1 MPKIHKVY
9 PPFYNGVSQQNP
21 ELILDNQCKEM
32 VNCIPSVVEGLL
44 KRPPVNHQKTITF
57 ADQPEMAAGRVFHT
71 YDRGED
77 NEEYIFVE
85 TSDYD
90 NPVQIF
96 NLAGEPM
103 NVEYDA
109 THETAIKDYLANSN
123 LKALTVQDRTWMF
136 SRNALI
142 DIDTTSTFPLKEE
155 YTREAFY
162 WLKRGSGD
170 RYNPYNY
177 AVYLNNTLIQVSPDK
192 PSIQTYDPATGYED
206 SDYAAEQ
213 LATLIN
219 NEVDTIQRSSLYL
232 AANETKTFNIYVGT
246 GQELADPSYDYT
258 LPPNYT
264 PPVSGTGTGARAYS
278 LVVSN
283 EQYNSETGIYT
294 VTLQNTSTT
303 FYCDQA
309 SMAGC
314 TSGHYTRDVPMT
326 FTYDV
331 LFVGAIGYKAEV
343 KGSIIKITRE
353 DGGDFEF
360 SSWDSWGNQ
369 ASIGW
374 KGSVNKITDLPKD
387 HPFAN
392 TYVKITGEEQTTF
405 TDYFVKWNG
414 SSWEETLDP
423 ESNRGV
429 LTNMP
434 IKLDRISVVAGVATF
449 KFDTI
454 DWSPPRVGNL
464 ENNPNPSFA
473 PNEQGL
479 KRAIQDMF
487 FYKNRLGVASDDSI
501 VLSETANY
509 TNFFIS
515 SVVTSLDTDVID
527 VTVATNQASKI
538 HFTKPFNNSLYIFT
552 KYAQYELVSER
563 AFSPDS
569 VSLVNTSNYPMAID
583 VEPVVVND
591 SLYFIST
598 TNNRQQ
604 LRQYIKTDNLDIK
617 GVDLNVST
625 PTYLAD
631 PIRTLIVDGVLGY
644 IVCTTDTNEVYL
656 YNFKEDGTTRIQS
669 AWSKWSLLN
678 GLEATANS
686 FEYYGL
692 SSNLLV
698 ICKTANDYRYHK
710 LQLDSNV
717 VNGKVDTSSADNVIL
732 DSYNYTSSVKLPD
745 YYPKMTDIRSPKHK
759 LLIKKVTIEGEGQFD
774 AEVYRKDY
782 NTTYTKSHNSSL
794 KDLDLTIASRVGNV
808 DITINDSSE
817 NDFKL
822 TSIIVE
828 GMLTVTSRE
837 MK

>member
-44 KRPPVNHQKTITF
+44 KRPPVNHQTTIPF
-57 ADQPEMAAGRVFHT
+57 AEHPEFTNGKVFHT

-77 NEEYIFVE
+77 NEEYIFIE

-90 NPVQIF
+90 NPVQVF

-103 NVEYDA
+103 VVEFDA
-109 THETAIKDYLANSN
+109 EHATTIKDYLANSN

-136 SRNALI
+136 SREALVG
-142 DIDTTSTFPLKEE
+142 IDTTNTFPLKAE
-155 YTREAFY
+155 YTREAYF

-177 AVYLNNTLIQVSPDK
+177 AVYLDGVAIEVNPNK

-206 SDYAAEQ
+206 SDYAAAQ
-213 LATLIN
+213 LGALISGASTSTQ
-219 NEVDTIQRSSLYL
+219 ETSQYL
-232 AANETKTFNIYVGT
+232 AANQTKTVSIYIGA
-246 GQELADPSYDYT
+246 GKELADPANSYV
-258 LPPNYT
+258 LPPDYN
-264 PPVSGTGTGARAYS
+264 PPSSFSGQRTYS
-278 LVVSN
+278 LVVTD
-283 EQYNSETGIYT
+283 ETYDSETGFYT
-294 VTLQNTSTT
+294 VTLQNTS
-303 FYCDQA
+303 QA
-309 SMAGC
+309 FTCVTASLAGC
-314 TSGHYTRDVPMT
+314 ESGVYNGISMT
-326 FTYDV
+326 FTYSV
-331 LFVGAIGYKAEV
+331 LFAAAVGYVAEV
-343 KGSIIKITRE
+343 KGSLIKITRE

-374 KGSVNKITDLPKD
+374 KESVNKITDLPKD
-387 HPFAN
+387 HPFAD

-423 ESNRGV
+423 EENRGV

-434 IKLDRISVVAGVATF
+434 IKLDRTALAAGVATF
-449 KFDTI
+449 TFDII

-473 PNEQGL
+473 PDEGGL
-479 KRAIQDMF
+479 QRAIQDMF
-487 FYKNRLGVASDDSI
+487 FYKNRLGIASDDSI

-509 TNFFIS
+509 TNFYIS
-515 SVVTSLDTDVID
+515 SVVSSLDTDVID

-563 AFSPDS
+563 AFGPNT

-604 LRQYIKTDNLDIK
+604 LRQYIKSDNLNII
-617 GVDLNVST
+617 GIDLNVST
-625 PTYLAD
+625 PTYLVD
-631 PIRTLIVDGVLGY
+631 PVRTLIVDGVLGY

-669 AWSKWSLLN
+669 AWSKWTLLN
-678 GLEATANS
+678 GLAATANS
-686 FEYYGL
+686 FEYHGL

-698 ICKTANDYRYHK
+698 HCKTATDYRYHR

-717 VNGKVDTSSADNVIL
+717 VNGKIDTSSADNVIL

-745 YYPKMTDIRSPKHK
+745 YYPKMSDIRSPKHK

-782 NTTYTKSHNSSL
+782 NTTYTKSHNLSL
-794 KDLDLTIASRVGNV
+794 KDLDLTVASRVGNV
-808 DITINDSSE
+808 DITIIDTSE

-822 TSIIVE
+822 TSVIVE
-828 GMLTVTSRE
+828 GMLTVTSKE

>member
-1 MPKIHKVY
+1 MPKVHKVY

-44 KRPPVNHQKTITF
+44 KRPPVNHQSTILF
-57 ADQPEMAAGRVFHT
+57 ADSPEFTDGNVFHT

-77 NEEYIFVE
+77 AEEYIFIE

-90 NPVQIF
+90 NPVQVF

-103 NVEYDA
+103 TVEFEAAHA
-109 THETAIKDYLANSN
+109 TTIKDYLANSS

-142 DIDTTSTFPLKEE
+142 GIDTTETFPLKAE
-155 YTREAFY
+155 YTREAYF

-177 AVYLNNTLIQVSPDK
+177 AVYLDGVAIQVNPNK
-192 PSIQTYDPATGYED
+192 PSVQTYDPATGYED
-206 SDYAAEQ
+206 SDYAAAQ
-213 LATLIN
+213 LGALISGASTSTQ
-219 NEVDTIQRSSLYL
+219 ETSQYL
-232 AANETKTFNIYVGT
+232 AANETKTISIYIGA
-246 GQELADPSYDYT
+246 GKELADPANSYV

-264 PPVSGTGTGARAYS
+264 VPASYSGHRAYS
-278 LVVSN
+278 LVVTA
-283 EQYNSETGIYT
+283 ETYDAETGYYT

-303 FYCDQA
+303 FYCDTA
-309 SMAGC
+309 TLGGC
-314 TSGHYTRDVPMT
+314 TSGHYNTDVSMT
-326 FTYDV
+326 FTYNV
-331 LFVGAIGYKAEV
+331 LFAAAVGYVAEV

-374 KGSVNKITDLPKD
+374 KQTVNKITDLPKD
-387 HPFAN
+387 HPFAD

-423 ESNRGV
+423 EENRGV
-429 LTNMP
+429 LSNMP
-434 IKLDRISVVAGVATF
+434 IKLDRTTLVAGVATF
-449 KFDTI
+449 KFDVI
-454 DWSPPRVGNL
+454 DWTAPRVGNL

-473 PNEQGL
+473 PSEGGL
-479 KRAIQDMF
+479 QRAIQDMF
-487 FYKNRLGVASDDSI
+487 FYKNRLGIASDDSI

-509 TNFFIS
+509 TNFYIA
-515 SVVTSLDTDVID
+515 SVVTALDTDIID

-569 VSLVNTSNYPMAID
+569 VSLVNTSNYPMATN

-604 LRQYIKTDNLDIK
+604 LRQYIKSDNLNIV
-617 GVDLNVST
+617 GIDLNVST

-631 PIRTLIVDGVLGY
+631 PVRTLIVDGVLGY

-678 GLEATANS
+678 GLSATANS
-686 FEYYGL
+686 FEYHGL

-698 ICKTANDYRYHK
+698 FCKTATDYRYHK

-717 VNGKVDTSSADNVIL
+717 LNGKVDTSSVDHVVF

-745 YYPKMTDIRSPKHK
+745 YYPLVTDIRSPKHK
-759 LLIKKVTIEGEGQFD
+759 LLIKKVTIEGEGAFD
-774 AEVYRKDY
+774 ASVYRKDY
-782 NTTYTKSHNSSL
+782 DTTYTKAHNLSL
-794 KDLDLTIASRVGNV
+794 KDLDLTVASRVGNV
-808 DITINDSSE
+808 DITVYDASE

-822 TSIIVE
+822 TSVIVE
-828 GMLTVTSRE
+828 GMLTVTTKE

>member
-57 ADQPEMAAGRVFHT
+57 ADQPEMADGKVFHT
-71 YDRGED
+71 YDRGEN

-85 TSDYD
+85 TSNYD

-96 NLAGEPM
+96 NLDGEPM
-103 NVEYDA
+103 VVEFEA
-109 THETAIKDYLANSN
+109 EHETTIKDYLANSN

-136 SRNALI
+136 SRDALI
-142 DIDTTSTFPLKEE
+142 DIDTTNTFPLKEG
-155 YTREAFY
+155 YTKEAFY

-177 AVYLNNTLIQVSPDK
+177 AVYLNGQIIQVSPNK

-206 SDYAAEQ
+206 SDYAATQ
-213 LATLIN
+213 LAALIN
-219 NEVDTIQRSSLYL
+219 GTSISSQTTSAYL
-232 AANETKTFNIYVGT
+232 AGGETKTFNVDIGKNKQSPTYA
-246 GQELADPSYDYT
+246 LN
-258 LPPNYT
+258 LPG
-264 PPVSGTGTGARAYS
+264 VAASGYYS
-278 LVVSN
+278 ASVLSN
-283 EQYNSETGIYT
+283 SYNSTTGIYSIT
-294 VTLQNTSTT
+294 ILNTSYDNDDWGDPFDIPISFSFTI
-303 FYCDQA
+303 
-309 SMAGC
+309 
-314 TSGHYTRDVPMT
+314 T
-326 FTYDV
+326 FTAAPTN
-331 LFVGAIGYKAEV
+331 FKAEV
-343 KGSIIKITRE
+343 KGSLLKITRE

-387 HPFAN
+387 FPFAD
-392 TYVKITGEEQTTF
+392 THVKITGEEQTTF

-423 ESNRGV
+423 EENRGV

-434 IKLDRISVVAGVATF
+434 IKLDRIAIAAGVATF

-473 PNEQGL
+473 PSETGL
-479 KRAIQDMF
+479 KRAVQDMF
-487 FYKNRLGVASDDSI
+487 FYKNRLGFASDDSI

-509 TNFFIS
+509 TNFYIS

-678 GLEATANS
+678 GLETAANS
-686 FEYYGL
+686 FEYFGL

-698 ICKTANDYRYHK
+698 ICKTASDYRYHK

-717 VNGKVDTSSADNVIL
+717 VNDKVDTSSADNTII
-732 DSYNYTSSVKLPD
+732 DSYNYTSSVQLPD

-759 LLIKKVTIEGEGQFD
+759 LLIKKVTIEGEGAFD

-782 NTTYTKSHNSSL
+782 DTTYTKSHNSSL
-794 KDLDLTIASRVGNV
+794 KDLDLTVASRVGNV
-808 DITINDSSE
+808 DITILDSSV

-822 TSIIVE
+822 TSVIVE
-828 GMLTVTSRE
+828 GMMTVTSRE

>member
-57 ADQPEMAAGRVFHT
+57 ADQPEMADGKVFHT
-71 YDRGED
+71 YDRGEND
-77 NEEYIFVE
+77 EEYIFVE

-96 NLAGEPM
+96 NLVGEPM
-103 NVEYDA
+103 VVEFEA
-109 THETAIKDYLANSN
+109 EHETTIKDYLANSN

-136 SRNALI
+136 SRNALV
-142 DIDTTSTFPLKEE
+142 DIDATNTFPLKAG

-177 AVYLNNTLIQVSPDK
+177 AIYLNNSLIQVSPDK

-206 SDYAAEQ
+206 SDYAAAQ
-213 LATLIN
+213 LAALVNGAAT
-219 NEVDTIQRSSLYL
+219 SSQASSQYL
-232 AANETKTFNIYVGT
+232 AASQTKTVSIFIGT
-246 GQELADPSYDYT
+246 GNEIATPSYNIVVPDAA
-258 LPPNYT
+258 
-264 PPVSGTGTGARAYS
+264 SGDSVVASNISYDVDTGY
-278 LVVSN
+278 
-283 EQYNSETGIYT
+283 YT
-294 VTLQNTSTT
+294 VTLTNQSTRQSPTGNPFNPYVNVAVAVSFT
-303 FYCDQA
+303 FN
-309 SMAGC
+309 
-314 TSGHYTRDVPMT
+314 
-326 FTYDV
+326 V
-331 LFVGAIGYKAEV
+331 LFNTTVGFQAEV

-387 HPFAN
+387 FPFAD

-423 ESNRGV
+423 EENRGV

-434 IKLDRISVVAGVATF
+434 IKLDRIAVVAGVATF
-449 KFDTI
+449 KFNVI
-454 DWSPPRVGNL
+454 DWSPPRVGNI

-473 PNEQGL
+473 PNEDGI
-479 KRAIQDMF
+479 KRGIQDMF
-487 FYKNRLGVASDDSI
+487 FYKNRLGIASDDSI

-509 TNFFIS
+509 TNFYIT
-515 SVVTSLDTDVID
+515 SVITSLDTDVVD

-669 AWSKWSLLN
+669 AWSKWTLLN
-678 GLEATANS
+678 GLTTTANS

-717 VNGKVDTSSADNVIL
+717 VNGKVDTSSANNTTIE
-732 DSYNYTSSVKLPD
+732 SYGYTSSVQLPD

-759 LLIKKVTIEGEGQFD
+759 LLIKKVTIEGEGAFD

-782 NTTYTKSHNSSL
+782 DTTYTKSHNSSL
-794 KDLDLTIASRVGNV
+794 KDLDLTVASRVGNV
-808 DITINDSSE
+808 DITILDSSE

-822 TSIIVE
+822 TSVIVE

>member
-57 ADQPEMAAGRVFHT
+57 ADQPEMATGKVFHT

-85 TSDYD
+85 TSSYD
-90 NPVQIF
+90 NPVQVF

-109 THETAIKDYLANSN
+109 THETTIKDYLTNSN

-142 DIDTTSTFPLKEE
+142 DIDTTSTFPLKEG

-177 AVYLNNTLIQVSPDK
+177 AVYLNNTLIQVSPNK

-206 SDYAAEQ
+206 SDYAAAQ
-213 LATLIN
+213 LAAMIN
-219 NEVDTIQRSSLYL
+219 GSSFSSQSSNFYL
-232 AANETKTFNIYVGT
+232 AAAQTKTFDIFIGT
-246 GQELADPSYDYT
+246 GKELADPSYTAPTTVQVISESYDT
-258 LPPNYT
+258 N
-264 PPVSGTGTGARAYS
+264 TGY
-278 LVVSN
+278 
-283 EQYNSETGIYT
+283 YT
-294 VTLQNTSTT
+294 VTIKNLATT
-303 FYCDQA
+303 YVCTQYNIGGCV
-309 SMAGC
+309 AGY
-314 TSGHYTRDVPMT
+314 YTATANSFV
-326 FTYDV
+326 FTV
-331 LFVGAIGYKAEV
+331 NFLEIVGFQAEV
-343 KGSIIKITRE
+343 IGSIIKITRD

-423 ESNRGV
+423 EENRGV

-454 DWSPPRVGNL
+454 DWSLPRVGNL

-509 TNFFIS
+509 TNFYIS
-515 SVVTSLDTDVID
+515 SVVTLLDTDVID

-604 LRQYIKTDNLDIK
+604 LRQYIKSDNLNIK

-692 SSNLLV
+692 ASNLLV

-759 LLIKKVTIEGEGQFD
+759 LLIKKVTIEGEGAFD

-782 NTTYTKSHNSSL
+782 DTTYTKSHTLSL
-794 KDLDLTIASRVGNV
+794 KDLDLTVASRVGNV
-808 DITINDSSE
+808 DITILDTSE

>member
-32 VNCIPSVVEGLL
+32 INCIPSVVEGLQ
-44 KRPPVNHQKTITF
+44 KRPPVRHQKTITF
-57 ADQPEMAAGRVFHT
+57 AAQPEMEQGRVFHT

-77 NEEYIFVE
+77 DEEYIFVE

-90 NPVQIF
+90 SPVQIF
-96 NLAGEPM
+96 NLAGEPQV
-103 NVEYDA
+103 VEYD
-109 THETAIKDYLANSN
+109 TEHETAIKDYLAISN
-123 LKALTVQDRTWMF
+123 LKALTVQDRTWMY
-136 SRNALI
+136 SKSALI
-142 DIDTTSTFPLKEE
+142 DIDTTNTFPLKAE

-177 AVYLNNTLIQVSPDK
+177 AIYLNNQIIQVSPDK

-206 SDYAAEQ
+206 SDYAAAQ
-213 LATLIN
+213 LALLIN
-219 NEVDTIQRSSLYL
+219 GATTSQQSSDLYL
-232 AANETKTFNIYVGT
+232 AANETKTFEIYIGVGV
-246 GQELADPSYDYT
+246 ELSDPAHSYT
-258 LPPNYT
+258 LPPNYNSYST
-264 PPVSGTGTGARAYS
+264 SGSRSYS
-278 LVVSN
+278 LEVTN
-283 EQYNSETGIYT
+283 ESYNSATGIYT
-294 VTLQNTSTT
+294 VTLNNNSATYVCTQANIGGCVSGYWSQNL
-303 FYCDQA
+303 
-309 SMAGC
+309 
-314 TSGHYTRDVPMT
+314 PMS
-326 FTYDV
+326 FTYNV
-331 LFVGAIGYKAEV
+331 LFNAAVGFTAEV
-343 KGSIIKITRE
+343 QGSILKIYRQ

-387 HPFAN
+387 MPFAN

-414 SSWEETLDP
+414 SSWEECLDP

-434 IKLDRISVVAGVATF
+434 IKLDRTGITAGVATF

-454 DWSPPRVGNL
+454 DWSSPRVGNN
-464 ENNPNPSFA
+464 ENNPDPSFA
-473 PNEQGL
+473 PNEDGL
-479 KRAIQDMF
+479 KRSIQDMF

-501 VLSETANY
+501 VLSEAANY
-509 TNFFIS
+509 TNFYIT
-515 SVVTSLDTDVID
+515 SVVTSLDTDIID
-527 VTVATNQASKI
+527 ITVATNQASKI

-563 AFSPDS
+563 AFAPDT

-591 SLYFIST
+591 SLYFVST

-604 LRQYIKTDNLDIK
+604 LRQYLKTDNLDIK
-617 GVDLNVST
+617 GIDLNVST
-625 PTYLAD
+625 PTYLDA

-669 AWSKWSLLN
+669 AWSKWTLLN
-678 GLEATANS
+678 GLTTTANS
-686 FEYYGL
+686 YEYYGL

-710 LQLDSNV
+710 MQLDYNESN
-717 VNGKVDTSSADNVIL
+717 GRQDTSSADNVIL
-732 DSYNYTSSVKLPD
+732 DTYGYTSSIILPD
-745 YYPKMTDIRSPKHK
+745 YYPKLSDIRSPKHK
-759 LLIKKVTIEGEGQFD
+759 LLIKKVTIEGGGEFD

-782 NTTYTKSHNSSL
+782 DTTYTKSHNSSL
-794 KDLDLTIASRVGNV
+794 RDLDLNVASRVGNAT
-808 DITINDSSE
+808 ITILDSSA

-828 GMLTVTSRE
+828 GMLTVTSKE
-837 MK
+837 LK

>member
-1 MPKIHKVY
+1 VPKIHKVY

-32 VNCIPSVVEGLL
+32 VNCIPSVVEGLQ
-44 KRPPVNHQKTITF
+44 KRPPVRHQKTITF
-57 ADQPEMAAGRVFHT
+57 ADQPEMEQGRVFHT

-77 NEEYIFVE
+77 DEEYIFVE

-90 NPVQIF
+90 SPVQIF
-96 NLAGEPM
+96 NLAGEPQV
-103 NVEYDA
+103 VEYD
-109 THETAIKDYLANSN
+109 TEHETTIKDYLANSN
-123 LKALTVQDRTWMF
+123 LKALTVQDRTWMH
-136 SRNALI
+136 SKSALI
-142 DIDTTSTFPLKEE
+142 DVDTTNTFPLKEG

-177 AVYLNNTLIQVSPDK
+177 AVYLNGEVYQVSPNK

-206 SDYAAEQ
+206 SDYAAAQ
-213 LATLIN
+213 LANLIN
-219 NEVDTIQRSSLYL
+219 TGEADNYNASIYL
-232 AANETKTFNIYVGT
+232 AGNETKTFNFFIGT
-246 GQELADPSYDYT
+246 GKGLNNPIVTLPAPTVTIQPSYVNVPAQRIT
-258 LPPNYT
+258 R
-264 PPVSGTGTGARAYS
+264 GATIQS
-278 LVVSN
+278 QS
-283 EQYNSETGIYT
+283 YNSLTGIYT
-294 VTLQNTSTT
+294 VTLKNVSKTEEEINGIVTT
-303 FYCDQA
+303 WSFVSYDPY
-309 SMAGC
+309 SF
-314 TSGHYTRDVPMT
+314 TLTVPYTTPTALV
-326 FTYDV
+326 
-331 LFVGAIGYKAEV
+331 AEV
-343 KGSIIKITRE
+343 QGSIIKITLE

-387 HPFAN
+387 MPFAN

-414 SSWEETLDP
+414 SSWEECLDP

-434 IKLDRISVVAGVATF
+434 IKLDRTGITAGVATF

-454 DWSPPRVGNL
+454 DWSEPRVGNI

-473 PNEQGL
+473 PNQDGL
-479 KRAIQDMF
+479 KRSIQDMF
-487 FYKNRLGVASDDSI
+487 FYKNRLGIASDDSI
-501 VLSETANY
+501 VLSEAANY
-509 TNFFIS
+509 TNFYIT
-515 SVVTSLDTDVID
+515 SVVTSLDTDIID
-527 VTVATNQASKI
+527 ITVATNQASKI

-563 AFSPDS
+563 AFAPDT

-591 SLYFIST
+591 SLYFVST

-604 LRQYIKTDNLDIK
+604 LRQYLKTDNLDIK
-617 GVDLNVST
+617 GIDLNVST
-625 PTYLAD
+625 PTYLDA

-669 AWSKWSLLN
+669 AWSKWTLLN
-678 GLEATANS
+678 GLTTTANS
-686 FEYYGL
+686 YEYYGL

-710 LQLDSNV
+710 MQLDYNESN
-717 VNGKVDTSSADNVIL
+717 GRQDTSSADNVIL
-732 DSYNYTSSVKLPD
+732 DTHGYTSSIILPD
-745 YYPKMTDIRSPKHK
+745 YYPKLSDMRSPKHK
-759 LLIKKVTIEGEGQFD
+759 LLIKKVTIEGQGEFD

-782 NTTYTKSHNSSL
+782 DTTYTKSHNSSL
-794 KDLDLTIASRVGNV
+794 KDLDLNVASRVGNAT
-808 DITINDSSE
+808 ITILDSSA

-828 GMLTVTSRE
+828 GMLTVTSKE
-837 MK
+837 LK